1 MRASYWWLPWYTK
14 TQESHM
20 SPMIQS
26 IQVSFPIRALAFPTP
41 DMPGEW
47 IAVSLDLDIM
57 AQGSSAEV
65 AADILRDSLLEMIAF
80 RLSHGMPPIEW
91 RKAPEEFWI
100 AAEGQI
106 GKSLDRASPKI
117 EFSTVA
123 ESLSVP
129 SVSLAVTDQAPVP
142 MAHAG

>member
-1 MRASYWWLPWYTK
+1 
-14 TQESHM
+14 M

-26 IQVSFPIRALAFPTP
+26 IQISFPLRALAFPAP
-41 DMPGEW
+41 DVPGEW
-47 IAVSLDLDIM
+47 IAISLDLDIM
-57 AQGSSAEV
+57 AQGPSAEV
-65 AADILRDSLLEMIAF
+65 AADVLRESLLEMIAF

-106 GKSLDRASPKI
+106 GEAIDRAAPKV
-117 EFSTVA
+117 EFSTLA

-129 SVSLAVTDQAPVP
+129 AISLAVTDHAPVS